1 MSNELLV
8 SVSLKEPPKSQRG
21 GELVAQRADGHEAMA
36 FRTQLLAQ
44 YEDVLVECPGRPIV
58 GESPAGVEK
67 FVS

>member
-1 MSNELLV
+1 MESFDRFICQEQCLLL
-8 SVSLKEPPKSQRG
+8 SA
-21 GELVAQRADGHEAMA
+21 GELVAERADGYEAVRRRA
-36 FRTQLLAQ
+36 EFLAQ